1 MSSPILRAGSA
12 TTTGDVGELDRCEA
26 VPKLVG
32 DPSDFLIIAG
42 LAGTAKDTAHL
53 CEPHANY
60 FACAG
65 VMGGATAIGLGLAL
79 AQPERRVLVM
89 TGDGELLMNVG
100 SLATVGIMQPPNLS
114 IVCVDNGH
122 YGETGYQKSH
132 TMLGVD
138 LAAIA
143 AGSGIREVCT
153 VWRADDIPAAAALLR
168 RVDGPSFVLL
178 KVKPTDPPKVRRS
191 LDAAQAKYRFRAT
204 LLGTAR

>member
-1 MSSPILRAGSA
+1 MSSQILRAGSA
-12 TTTGDVGELDRCEA
+12 ATTGDAGELDRCEA

-65 VMGGATAIGLGLAL
+65 VMGGATAMGLGLAL

-143 AGSGIREVCT
+143 AGSGLREVRT
-153 VWRADDIPAAAALLR
+153 VMQEDDIADAAALIR
-168 RVDGPSFVLL
+168 RMDGPAFILL

-191 LDAAQAKYRFRAT
+191 LDAAWAKYRFRQA
-204 LLGTAR
+204 LLGTD